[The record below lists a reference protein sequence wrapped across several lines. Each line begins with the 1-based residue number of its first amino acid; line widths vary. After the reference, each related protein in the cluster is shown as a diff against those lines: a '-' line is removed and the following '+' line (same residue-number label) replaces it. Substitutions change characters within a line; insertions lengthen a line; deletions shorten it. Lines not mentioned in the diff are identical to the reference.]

1 MKKYILYI
9 TLLFSVN
16 LISQEL
22 NLKGQVFEK
31 ETDIPLAGA
40 TIQVVGSELW
50 VISDFDGN
58 FEILL
63 KIGDNIQISYIGK
76 KTIELPILTSPIS
89 IYLETDLNEL
99 DEVTVSV
106 GYFDISEKDL
116 SGSITQIKSEQLEKW
131 LFCFDTHRISICRNL
146 WSHFWRLWTLL
157 YKDKMY

>member
-40 TIQVVGSELW
+40 TIQVVGSESG

-106 GYFDISEKDL
+106 GYL
-116 SGSITQIKSEQLEKW
+116 SLIHI
-131 LFCFDTHRISICRNL
+131 
-146 WSHFWRLWTLL
+146 
-157 YKDKMY
+157 